1 MDFGILYKRSTS
13 LSVDQMKDAVT
24 KIQQLLLPIYKT
36 FRYQSCN
43 FIWDP
48 ESKNYSGF
56 KSYSESTFVNQ
67 ILDYVKPPMSFRVY
81 KDVAVS
87 VKTQLTELH
96 RSFGK

>member
-1 MDFGILYKRSTS
+1 
-13 LSVDQMKDAVT
+13 MKDAVT

-56 KSYSESTFVNQ
+56 KCYSESTFVNQ
-67 ILDYVKPPMSFRVY
+67 ILDYVKRPISFRVY
-81 KDVAVS
+81 EAVS

-96 RSFGK
+96 

>member
-1 MDFGILYKRSTS
+1 MHFGILYKRSTS

-24 KIQQLLLPIYKT
+24 KIQQLLLPIDKK
-36 FRYQSCN
+36 FRYQSYN

-56 KSYSESTFVNQ
+56 KSYSESTFVSQ
-67 ILDYVKPPMSFRVY
+67 ILDYVKRPISFRVY
-81 KDVAVS
+81 EDIAVS

-96 RSFGK
+96 